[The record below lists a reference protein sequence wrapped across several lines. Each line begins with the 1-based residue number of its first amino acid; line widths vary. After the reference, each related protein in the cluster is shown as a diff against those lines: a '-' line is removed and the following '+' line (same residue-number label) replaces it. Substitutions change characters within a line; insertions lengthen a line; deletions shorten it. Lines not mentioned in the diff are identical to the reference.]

1 MKKGVAK
8 MSKKYGIG
16 FLIGMIVLTLALV
29 CAYQYTYNRAAR
41 KREMERLTQ
50 EQEPVLHTEGNATKE
65 NGYFITQADGYV
77 IVYYAD
83 RKTVYEYTSILVE
96 FLPENVQKKVKDGM
110 EMSNVNDV
118 YGFLEN
124 YSS

>member
-1 MKKGVAK
+1 

-16 FLIGMIVLTLALV
+16 FLVSMIVLTLVLV
-29 CAYQYTYNRAAR
+29 CAYQYSYDRAER
-41 KREMERLTQ
+41 KRKA
-50 EQEPVLHTEGNATKE
+50 EQKAQDREPVMQTEGNAKKE
-65 NGYFITQADGYV
+65 YGYVIAQKDGYV

-83 RKTVYEYTSILVE
+83 RETVYEYTSIEVTG
-96 FLPENVQKKVKDGM
+96 LPDDIRERLLEGIEVSELG
-110 EMSNVNDV
+110 EL